1 MTGRRPLDQDLHFID
16 RHVGAQ
22 LRRRREQLGLSQ
34 QSIARAGGV
43 SPQLIHKYESGVNR
57 ISPSRLYG
65 FARNLNVPIA
75 YFFEG
80 MPGSGRRAPAPVRAA
95 TVLAE
100 HDLFS
105 RETAL
110 LVEAYY
116 RIKPARRHAVHRLI
130 RSLTTTPP
138 G

>member
-1 MTGRRPLDQDLHFID
+1 MPGRRPLDQDLHFID

-34 QSIARAGGV
+34 KSLAKAGGV
-43 SPQLIHKYESGVNR
+43 SPQLIHKYESGANR

-65 FARNLNVPIA
+65 FARHLNVPIA

-80 MPGSGRRAPAPVRAA
+80 MPAAGRRDPAPVRAA

-116 RIKPARRHAVHRLI
+116 RIDPASRHAVHSLI
-130 RSLTTTPP
+130 RSLSKTPP